1 MKTRLLMVAAAV
13 AACALAG
20 RADSTLTTIIDGVPE
35 TRELVKMTLDPK
47 DPDNVTLHFADAS
60 TLAADLSLVSVLFD
74 HSGNTKVEEILAAP
88 ELHPGV
94 YNLKGQR
101 LGNSVRGLEPG
112 LYIVNGQKTLV
123 K

>member
-1 MKTRLLMVAAAV
+1 MKTRLLMVAAV

-20 RADSTLTTIIDGVPE
+20 RADSTLTTIVDGVPE

-74 HSGNTKVEEILAAP
+74 HSGNSLVEEILATP

-101 LGNSVRGLEPG
+101 LGDSADGLMPG